1 MTLESIGND
10 DQGRPMHEVYVETN
24 DSFFDPID
32 PGDTEA
38 ARLELM
44 PTILSGLFILSPVL
58 EFANTLF

>member
-1 MTLESIGND
+1 
-10 DQGRPMHEVYVETN
+10 MHEVYVETN